1 MIVEALY
8 GWAHKVKYRHGL
20 QGAEPLSVENLHNV
34 VIKTSHLRF
43 ILIEGFGYV
52 GKVRKLQQPQTNTF

>member
-43 ILIEGFGYV
+43 ILMIFRTSHWLISLLSNLV
-52 GKVRKLQQPQTNTF
+52 ILA